1 MKENL
6 DLELA
11 KYRLDRARETAEEAG
26 TLIREGKLKG
36 AANRLY
42 FSVFYAARALLATK
56 RLDSAKHS
64 GVIGLFN
71 KEFIKTR
78 IISVNS
84 GKTLS
89 KAFKFRNEGDYQDFR
104 EFKHEEIEALQKE
117 CSAFIEEVSIY
128 LSSLC

>member
-11 KYRLDRARETAEEAG
+11 KYRLDRARETAEEAD

-36 AANRLY
+36 AVNRLY

-71 KEFIKTR
+71 KEFIKTG

-104 EFKHEEIEALQKE
+104 EFKHEEIVALRKE
-117 CSAFIEEVSIY
+117 CSAFIEEVSTY
-128 LSSLC
+128 LSSF